1 MAKTKQIKTIVYT
14 EDYQKLSAIARLNN
28 RKIWQEIALAIK
40 NHISKYAF
48 TTPEPTEPE
57 TANIKSA
64 ETLAEEEKNTDIKQK
79 IKICADSLN
88 LQYDD
93 FSDSSYEKCKEFME
107 KVLNKELSPRDIDK
121 SLFDQAQIERRQEA
135 NGNKKRTII

>member
-1 MAKTKQIKTIVYT
+1 MAKSKIIKTIVYT
-14 EDYQKLSAIARLNN
+14 EDYQKISAIARLNN

-40 NHISKYAF
+40 EYISKYTF
-48 TTPEPTEPE
+48 TETASEPE
-57 TANIKSA
+57 TAEAKSK
-64 ETLAEEEKNTDIKQK
+64 EVLTEEETNADIKKK

-88 LQYDD
+88 IQYDD
-93 FSDSSYEKCKEFME
+93 FTEKSYEACKEFLE

-135 NGNKKRTII
+135 YDNKKRTII